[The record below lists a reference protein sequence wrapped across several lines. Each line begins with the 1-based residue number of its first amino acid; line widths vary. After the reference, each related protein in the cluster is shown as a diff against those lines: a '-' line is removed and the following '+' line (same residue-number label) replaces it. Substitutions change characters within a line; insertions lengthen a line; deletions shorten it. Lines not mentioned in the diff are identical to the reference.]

1 MRKWILSFLILL
13 LLVLPNISL
22 GASNAH
28 FVIFGC
34 GGVLNCISPYTVTKT
49 VSASGITTKPGCT
62 LRTANWWSGVSLCG
76 TSLGILCDGWYEGNN
91 VSIHLSTSSV
101 YFNGSVVTTCND
113 IIIYH
118 GVLVNY
124 EIY

>member
-1 MRKWILSFLILL
+1 MRKWLLSFLILL
-13 LLVLPNISL
+13 LLMQ
-22 GASNAH
+22 
-28 FVIFGC
+28 VIPTSTHYEII
-34 GGVLNCISPYTVTKT
+34 GGRGGPPYSPYPFSKT
-49 VSASGITTKPGCT
+49 NTAEGLETKPGCT
-62 LRTANWWSGVSLCG
+62 LGTANWWSGVSLCG
-76 TSLGILCDGWYEGNN
+76 TSLGILCDGGYEGNN

-101 YFNGSVVTTCND
+101 YFKGSVVTTCND

>member
-1 MRKWILSFLILL
+1 MKKWLLSFLILL
-13 LLVLPNISL
+13 LLMQAIPTSAHYEIL
-22 GASNAH
+22 G
-28 FVIFGC
+28 GR
-34 GGVLNCISPYTVTKT
+34 GGPPYSPYSFSKT
-49 VSASGITTKPGCT
+49 FSTSGFETKPGCT

-76 TSLGILCDGWYEGNN
+76 SDLRILCFEDYEGNN

-113 IIIYH
+113 IVIYH